1 MKNLSRNLFRF
12 LRIGLGLVL
21 ALSFLFL
28 KFTSLAIATTTQ
40 GLLNPGD
47 RILILAPHPDD
58 EVLGCAG
65 IIQQAVKNGLKLKI
79 VFLTYGDNNQWSF
92 LVYRKHPV
100 VVPKAVQS
108 MGLVRHNEA
117 READKVLGVSPKDLI
132 FLGYPD
138 FRTLDIWYAHWGSR
152 PAAESMLTHVRAVP
166 YDNAFRPGAAY
177 KADDILSD
185 LKGIIRDFRPS
196 KIFLSHPADHNP
208 DHRALYLFTQIAL
221 WDLRK
226 ELKVSVYPYLVH
238 FKDWP
243 HPLGYYPDER
253 LMPPD
258 FFAKK
263 ILWQIQTLTP
273 DEVKLKLQ
281 AIQKHRSQLNSAKK
295 YLLSFIRPNEL
306 FGDYPVVKI
315 KPDQTPVALS
325 VNREAELREVPEMLL
340 DEERV
345 NFMGVQEERVYLE
358 DDAIVFS
365 LTLSRAIGKT
375 AGVSLFVFGYR
386 KDIPFS
392 AMPKLHIKFGTLSH
406 KILDQDTILP
416 VDTIKVERSTKGF
429 TIHIPLRAL
438 GQPQRILTS
447 VHTYEL
453 AVPLDWVSWRILE
466 LQSN

>member
-1 MKNLSRNLFRF
+1 
-12 LRIGLGLVL
+12 
-21 ALSFLFL
+21 
-28 KFTSLAIATTTQ
+28 
-40 GLLNPGD
+40 
-47 RILILAPHPDD
+47 
-58 EVLGCAG
+58 
-65 IIQQAVKNGLKLKI
+65 
-79 VFLTYGDNNQWSF
+79 
-92 LVYRKHPV
+92 
-100 VVPKAVQS
+100 
-108 MGLVRHNEA
+108 
-117 READKVLGVSPKDLI
+117 
-132 FLGYPD
+132 
-138 FRTLDIWYAHWGSR
+138 
-152 PAAESMLTHVRAVP
+152 
-166 YDNAFRPGAAY
+166 
-177 KADDILSD
+177 
-185 LKGIIRDFRPS
+185 
-196 KIFLSHPADHNP
+196 
-208 DHRALYLFTQIAL
+208 
-221 WDLRK
+221 
-226 ELKVSVYPYLVH
+226 
-238 FKDWP
+238 
-243 HPLGYYPDER
+243 
-253 LMPPD
+253 
-258 FFAKK
+258 
-263 ILWQIQTLTP
+263 
-273 DEVKLKLQ
+273 
-281 AIQKHRSQLNSAKK
+281 
-295 YLLSFIRPNEL
+295 LSFIRPNEL